1 MWYIFYADVYFIQN
15 FMMKATVLYLALYCS
30 RMRAKISAVSTIWK
44 IGIASF
50 VGTLVEIIGLLFLG
64 NYSIYVV
71 LVFFIQIPFM
81 TGFVLGKEKKRS
93 LHIML
98 NGYFFMILVN
108 GVLEALWNYFGEY
121 GSFLFFLLF
130 SCSTVVVAVRI
141 WRNYNQ
147 MQKGIFSVELLHGG
161 NRIQEKALYDSGNH
175 LKDPYTGD
183 GVHII
188 SGTTADKLG
197 IGRKEMTNV
206 DSYPVYVP
214 FQALGIEKGV
224 LEVYY
229 IEALIV
235 EGEKGRITIQ
245 NCPLGVTKEN
255 LFEGK
260 NYQIILNE
268 EVF

>member
-1 MWYIFYADVYFIQN
+1 
-15 FMMKATVLYLALYCS
+15 MKATVLYLALYCS
-30 RMRAKISAVSTIWK
+30 RMRAKSSAISTIWK

-50 VGTLVEIIGLLFLG
+50 VGTFVEIIGLLFVG
-64 NYSIYVV
+64 NYSL
-71 LVFFIQIPFM
+71 LVALFFFIQIPAM
-81 TGFVLGKEKKRS
+81 TGYVLGKEKKRS
-93 LHIML
+93 LHIVVT
-98 NGYFFMILVN
+98 GYFFMILIN

-141 WRNYNQ
+141 WRNHNQ
-147 MQKGIFSVELLHGG
+147 MQKGIFYVELLHEG
-161 NRIQEKALYDSGNH
+161 NIIQEKALYDSGNH
-175 LKDPYTGD
+175 LKDPYTGA

-188 SGTTADKLG
+188 SRMTADKLR
-197 IGRKEMTNV
+197 IGREERTNV

-214 FQALGIEKGV
+214 FQALGIEEGM

-229 IEALIV
+229 IEELIV
-235 EGEKGRITIQ
+235 EGEKGRIIIQ

-260 NYQIILNE
+260 NYRIILNE